1 MTHFAHRAAKGP
13 KISRYFSTAREMVC
27 LPRGAR
33 GRLLQHGQTF
43 TSFGSFNRTRSRA
56 RTTQHAGQGYARIV
70 TKSPAR
76 AGPRRS
82 NSPRRHCTSPSRG
95 RLVEWSDQRSGIEC
109 LHFRPRRFCRR
120 CASDASYEPVGNAR
134 SIDVTTTDISLRT
147 DSV

>member
-56 RTTQHAGQGYARIV
+56 RTTQHAGQGISARIV

-76 AGPRRS
+76 AGPPTLTHRAGIAPPQAEGDWLRDRKS
-82 NSPRRHCTSPSRG
+82 TRLNSSHVS
-95 RLVEWSDQRSGIEC
+95 
-109 LHFRPRRFCRR
+109 
-120 CASDASYEPVGNAR
+120 
-134 SIDVTTTDISLRT
+134 
-147 DSV
+147 